1 MKVSVYYN
9 YVDYDDD
16 DSIRQDVLL
25 GVIKNETYTIS
36 EIIPDNL
43 DEETINLICQGLLF
57 RDDLDPLNT
66 NFFWMKEA

>member
-25 GVIKNETYTIS
+25 GVIKNETYVTS

-57 RDDLDPLNT
+57 RDDLDPLST